1 MHLKMN
7 LRVQMD
13 AKSGQLKIENMSDST
28 NRKNDK
34 YVWGALDDTIQGEPD
49 NTMELHLKVNANI
62 YIYKD
67 AQEGAPSEPANNS
80 VQCLEPSVQNVT
92 SRDQEFQYD

>member
-1 MHLKMN
+1 
-7 LRVQMD
+7 MD

-62 YIYKD
+62 YIYKMHKKVHHLN
-67 AQEGAPSEPANNS
+67 QPTTVSS
-80 VQCLEPSVQNVT
+80 V
-92 SRDQEFQYD
+92 

>member
-1 MHLKMN
+1 
-7 LRVQMD
+7 MD

-34 YVWGALDDTIQGEPD
+34 YVWGAFDDTIQGEPD